1 LNMVL
6 VLKCSCGW
14 SKHAENNDPQGRML
28 GILKGIH
35 ESTFKGHVCGIAEG

>member
-1 LNMVL
+1 MVL

-14 SKHAENNDPQGRML
+14 TYTKDNNDPEGRRL

-35 ESTFKGHVCGIAEG
+35 EMTFTGHVCKIEKG